1 MNSADWKPPILQ
13 VQDVRFRW
21 PRSGTD
27 CIAIDHFEMARGERV
42 FLRGPSGCGKSTLL
56 SLIAGVQ
63 VAQSGRVVLLDHE
76 WTRLSSTRRDRIRVD
91 HVGYIFQQFNLL
103 PYLSVLDNVVLPCR
117 FSARRAV
124 RAEEREGGRGFV
136 AEGRRLLQSVGLG
149 EAFWNRR
156 ASDLSVGQQQRVAA
170 ARALIGDPELI
181 VADEPTSAL
190 DEDLRESFMQMLMQS
205 CAAAGSALL
214 FVSHDSR
221 LAALFDR
228 EVDLPR
234 LNRAGQTPMEQPA

>member
-27 CIAIDHFEMARGERV
+27 CIAIDQFEMARGERV

-63 VAQSGRVVLLDHE
+63 VGQSGRVVLMDHE
-76 WTRLSSTRRDRIRVD
+76 WARLSSTRRDRIRVD

-234 LNRAGQTPMEQPA
+234 LNRAGQTPMAQPA